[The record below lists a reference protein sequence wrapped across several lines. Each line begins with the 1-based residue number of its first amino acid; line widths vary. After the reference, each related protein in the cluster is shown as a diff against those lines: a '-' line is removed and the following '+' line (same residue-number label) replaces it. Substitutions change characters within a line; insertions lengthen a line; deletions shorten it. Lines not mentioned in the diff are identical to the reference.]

1 MMIII
6 LGIKEFLKCIITFKL
21 KEASCFIVGHKYK
34 TEIACFGAESTLEYY
49 VCERCGYTW

>member
-1 MMIII
+1 MIII